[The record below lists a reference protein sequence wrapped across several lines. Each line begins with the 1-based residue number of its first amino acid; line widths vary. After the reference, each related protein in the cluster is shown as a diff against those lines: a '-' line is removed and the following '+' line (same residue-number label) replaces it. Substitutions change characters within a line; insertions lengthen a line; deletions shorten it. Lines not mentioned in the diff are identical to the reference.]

1 MHDYLLKSV
10 YLKND
15 WKISQIQA
23 MASSSKKQA
32 SQKYLRNTNSSILS
46 TSKDRYQRD
55 KYFECD
61 PQRKRCRHLIG
72 STSQTLRSVRARKV
86 KNVTTDTSPNE
97 KNHLSTN
104 RALTEKICL
113 QDSLKLELLRDDVC
127 DKKNSNWFE
136 PKENFSTPE
145 WKCLSVATELKT
157 IDVKKKEKRIYKKRT
172 TDKNMYKTKIH
183 KTKARKSK
191 KIRSE
196 GGNSKLSKHHNRD
209 SDSVSVEVT
218 KDELSCSK
226 NFINHD
232 YPKKLKEQS
241 GQKTYFTNIKENL
254 QGSKYTP
261 IHVASQPATS
271 KRPTNAGSAVAAFY
285 QLPLFQHVRE
295 ELCPYAST
303 DDFWVGRFL
312 FPQHRFL
319 LSELLKRCLLN
330 QQQERVSLAILG
342 LCFNAGQLPE
352 MVWKIGC
359 WLLKSTPHGQPFLS
373 NFQNSMK
380 TLCHNQCSPEI
391 YLDIANDLIT
401 KNQNLYEAY
410 QTLTAVV
417 SIEPFS
423 SDAYFNLFYGQ
434 LEYALWKIETSKKD
448 LTIARKWDDDSDNE
462 DAEDAA
468 DLQDNNLSRS
478 SFHGH
483 RALQYLRHVEERMG
497 LWDTILPKYLELI
510 EHYDGVMK
518 AVEVAEKHLQNN
530 PENPNSYR
538 LVYLLL
544 KESKADEE
552 SLTRVLKSLSV
563 IDSTN
568 ELVKELIIYYQ
579 RTESYS
585 CLFDLLIQRLDH
597 VACIDSYFDWSVLYN
612 LIRTQ
617 KREILTK
624 FEELKRLRVRWI
636 KVHFPVPLNMTNQRL
651 SEQTLKIKSK
661 LAIALHVEYFE
672 DCVTAWLNSRTLKY
686 ASRDA
691 LSFDKCIQL
700 GSCEESSLCSN
711 YDDLNV
717 STPELTDISDVD
729 DIEHDGD
736 PENFSCNMPTCAKL
750 TLIETVNDNNVSH
763 LTTEVSS
770 SSESCSSDHSTST
783 TFLSDF
789 EPAKART
796 RLGKHVRSKKTQ
808 KKVNTNYD
816 TVSLP
821 SSSSNSDSEVS

>member
-1 MHDYLLKSV
+1 
-10 YLKND
+10 
-15 WKISQIQA
+15 
-23 MASSSKKQA
+23 MANSSKKQA
-32 SQKYLRNTNSSILS
+32 SQKYLRNTISSMLS
-46 TSKDRYQRD
+46 TTKDRYQRD
-55 KYFECD
+55 KYFEYD
-61 PQRKRCRHLIG
+61 SQRKHCRHLIG
-72 STSQTLRSVRARKV
+72 STSQSLRSLPARKV
-86 KNVTTDTSPNE
+86 KNVMTETSPNE

-104 RALTEKICL
+104 RVLIEKICL

-127 DKKNSNWFE
+127 DKNNSNWFE

-157 IDVKKKEKRIYKKRT
+157 KDVNKKEKEIYKKRT
-172 TDKNMYKTKIH
+172 TDKNTYKTKIH
-183 KTKARKSK
+183 KTKTRNSK
-191 KIRSE
+191 RIRSE
-196 GGNSKLSKHHNRD
+196 GRNSKLSKHHNTD

-226 NFINHD
+226 HVINHD
-232 YPKKLKEQS
+232 YTKKLKEQS
-241 GQKTYFTNIKENL
+241 GQKTYFTNIKEVL
-254 QGSKYTP
+254 QGNKYTP
-261 IHVASQPATS
+261 IRVAFQPATS
-271 KRPTNAGSAVAAFY
+271 KRSTNAGSSVASFY
-285 QLPLFQHVRE
+285 QLPLFQHVRK
-295 ELCPYAST
+295 ELCPYASK

-330 QQQERVSLAILG
+330 QQQERVSLVILG

-352 MVWKIGC
+352 MLWKIGC
-359 WLLKSTPHGQPFLS
+359 WLLKSTPRGQPFLL

-380 TLCHNQCSPEI
+380 ALCHNQCSPEI

-401 KNQNLYEAY
+401 KKQNLYEAY
-410 QTLTAVV
+410 QTLTSVV

-448 LTIARKWDDDSDNE
+448 LTVIRKWDDDSDDE

-468 DLQDNNLSRS
+468 DLQDNNISRS

-530 PENPNSYR
+530 PNNPNSYR
-538 LVYLLL
+538 SVYFLL

-552 SLTRVLKSLSV
+552 RLTRVLKSLSV

-579 RTESYS
+579 QTESYS

-597 VACIDSYFDWSVLYN
+597 LACIDSYFDWSVLYN
-612 LIRTQ
+612 LVRTQ
-617 KREILTK
+617 KQEILKK
-624 FEELKRLRVRWI
+624 FEELKRLRVRWM

-651 SEQTLKIKSK
+651 SEQTLKIKSN
-661 LAIALHVEYFE
+661 LAVVLHVEYFE

-686 ASRDA
+686 ASTDT
-691 LSFDKCIQL
+691 LTSDKCIRL
-700 GSCEESSLCSN
+700 GLREESSLSSN

-729 DIEHDGD
+729 DIEHNGD
-736 PENFSCNMPTCAKL
+736 PENSSCNIPTY
-750 TLIETVNDNNVSH
+750 IETVNDNNVSH
-763 LTTEVSS
+763 STTDVSS
-770 SSESCSSDHSTST
+770 SSESCSSDHSSST

-789 EPAKART
+789 EAPKTRT
-796 RLGKHVRSKKTQ
+796 RLKKHVRSKKTR
-808 KKVNTNYD
+808 KKTIEDTNYD